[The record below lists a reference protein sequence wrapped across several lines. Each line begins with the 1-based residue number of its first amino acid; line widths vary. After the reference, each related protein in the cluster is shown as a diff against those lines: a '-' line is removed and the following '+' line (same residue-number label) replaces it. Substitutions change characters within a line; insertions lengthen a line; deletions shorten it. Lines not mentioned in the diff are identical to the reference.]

1 MVFWLRE
8 KNKGD
13 FGETQVFSPLVHQ
26 IAISPNCI
34 ENLDIFSVA
43 IPITLL
49 SLSCK
54 VGSTNLSLIFFL
66 VSFFSPF
73 FLSFSFFLYWF
84 VLFLFFFPLIM
95 SFFFLDVINFLP
107 LFLNSF
113 STCSVS
119 KYQSPFVYYHS
130 IIILLSPYSFI
141 YLWISPKILTL
152 SLQII
157 LFEHFQ
163 IYMSMGIN
171 LKWKLGNKLS

>member
-54 VGSTNLSLIFFL
+54 VGSTNLSLLFFFL
-66 VSFFSPF
+66 FLFFSPF
-73 FLSFSFFLYWF
+73 FLSFSFFID
-84 VLFLFFFPLIM
+84 LFFFSL
-95 SFFFLDVINFLP
+95 FFR
-107 LFLNSF
+107 
-113 STCSVS
+113 
-119 KYQSPFVYYHS
+119 
-130 IIILLSPYSFI
+130 
-141 YLWISPKILTL
+141 
-152 SLQII
+152 
-157 LFEHFQ
+157 
-163 IYMSMGIN
+163 
-171 LKWKLGNKLS
+171 